1 MTHLGRWLSAL
12 VDGELDAVERDRVL
26 NHVAGCDS
34 CRLEANAMRALKRR
48 LTALGD
54 ASGEPA
60 IASRLIELARNEEPG
75 PAARLPWPAA
85 TGIAPAR
92 RTADWGSAVLAR
104 TWRLAAAS
112 AGASLITIGVLAF
125 MLGNGETQ
133 PPVPKIT
140 PSVDSY
146 LMQHVFDAGQ
156 HPAGSTP
163 AAPNSPAAPGSRHG
177 VVAGQA
183 WSGRPASSKS
193 GHSLSRPG
201 RNASGTAAAK
211 AGSRA
216 AASPT
221 ASPDVSPSPSSS
233 GDVSAG
239 PPVTGRHRG

>member
-26 NHVAGCDS
+26 NHIAGCDS
-34 CRLEANAMRALKRR
+34 CRKEANAMRALKRR

-54 ASGEPA
+54 ESGEPA
-60 IASRLIELARNEEPG
+60 IASRLIELARSEEPVPVG
-75 PAARLPWPAA
+75 ALPWPAP

-92 RTADWGSAVLAR
+92 RTADWGSGVLAR

-125 MLGNGETQ
+125 MLGNGETR

-146 LMQHVFDAGQ
+146 LMQHAFDAGQ

-163 AAPNSPAAPGSRHG
+163 AASYSPATLGPVQG
-177 VVAGQA
+177 VVAGHA
-183 WSGRPASSKS
+183 WSGRPASGKP
-193 GHSLSRPG
+193 GHGIARPVQ
-201 RNASGTAAAK
+201 NTSGTAAK
-211 AGSRA
+211 PGSRTA
-216 AASPT
+216 AGPAASPQ
-221 ASPDVSPSPSSS
+221 ASPSPSSS
-233 GDVSAG
+233 ADGPAG

>member
-34 CRLEANAMRALKRR
+34 CRKEANAMRSLKRR

-54 ASGEPA
+54 ESGEPA
-60 IASRLIELARNEEPG
+60 IASRLIELARSEEPV
-75 PAARLPWPAA
+75 PADSLSWPAPA
-85 TGIAPAR
+85 GLAYAR
-92 RTADWGSAVLAR
+92 RTADWSSAVLAR

-125 MLGNGETQ
+125 MLGNGETR

-146 LMQHVFDAGQ
+146 LMQHAFDAGQ

-163 AAPNSPAAPGSRHG
+163 AASYSPATLGPVPG
-177 VVAGQA
+177 VAAGRA
-183 WSGRPASSKS
+183 WSGRPASGVP
-193 GHSLSRPG
+193 GHGLGRPG
-201 RNASGTAAAK
+201 RKASGTVAK
-211 AGSRA
+211 PASRA

-221 ASPDVSPSPSSS
+221 APPEVSPSPSSS
-233 GDVSAG
+233 ADVPAG